1 MISERAFLM
10 RTRPAGETVPHE
22 PTRAEGGTL
31 VELIHELSRCQRLLR
46 AWLDERLKP
55 WDLRDTDFWAL
66 WLCGRFAPDGVVQ
79 HELAAAA
86 GVSEAQMS
94 GLVERLRQ
102 NGLLIGCRSEPDRR
116 RQYWRLTAAG
126 HDLLTRLRAVRGESP
141 TPPAMA
147 FSRQDRGTL
156 LELIQKLTHD
166 LTGDG
171 SRGGECRPAAVSPRS
186 QEADDEPL
194 HRRAS

>member
-1 MISERAFLM
+1 M
-10 RTRPAGETVPHE
+10 RTRPASSNLPLP
-22 PTRAEGGTL
+22 PTRADGGTL
-31 VELIHELSRCQRLLR
+31 VELIHELSRCQRVLR
-46 AWLDERLKP
+46 TWLDERLRP
-55 WDLRDTDFWAL
+55 WGLRDTDFWAL
-66 WLCGRFAPDGVVQ
+66 WLCSRCAPSGVVQ

-102 NGLLIGCRSEPDRR
+102 NGLLIGCRGEPDRR

-126 HDLLTRLRAVRGESP
+126 HDLLTRLRPVLGESP
-141 TPPAMA
+141 ATSAMA

-166 LTGDG
+166 LTGDET
-171 SRGGECRPAAVSPRS
+171 RGGSSHPAVASPQI
-186 QEADDEPL
+186 QEADDEPS

>member
-1 MISERAFLM
+1 MHI
-10 RTRPAGETVPHE
+10 RTANENLPNA
-22 PTRAEGGTL
+22 PTRGDGGTL

-46 AWLDERLKP
+46 TWLDERLRP
-55 WDLRDTDFWAL
+55 WGLRDTDFWAL
-66 WLCGRFAPDGVVQ
+66 WLCSRCAPSGVVQ

-102 NGLLIGCRSEPDRR
+102 NGLLIGCRGEADRR

-126 HDLLTRLRAVRGESP
+126 HELLTRIRAVLGESP
-141 TPPAMA
+141 TPPAMP

-156 LELIQKLTHD
+156 LELVQKLTHE

-171 SRGGECRPAAVSPRS
+171 MRGGTSRPAVVSPRS
-186 QEADDEPL
+186 QEAADEPS

>member
-1 MISERAFLM
+1 M
-10 RTRPAGETVPHE
+10 RTRPANENLPH
-22 PTRAEGGTL
+22 PPMRADNGTL
-31 VELIHELSRCQRLLR
+31 VELIHELFRCHRLLR
-46 AWLDERLKP
+46 TWLDERLRP
-55 WDLRDTDFWAL
+55 WDLRDTEFWVL
-66 WLCGRFAPDGVVQ
+66 WFCSRSAPVGVIQ

-126 HDLLTRLRAVRGESP
+126 NERLTRIRAVLGER
-141 TPPAMA
+141 PANGETA
-147 FSRQDRGTL
+147 FSRQDHGAL
-156 LELIQKLTHD
+156 LELVQKMTHD
-166 LTGDG
+166 LAGDG
-171 SRGGECRPAAVSPRS
+171 ARGSTCHPAAVPSWSRG
-186 QEADDEPL
+186 ADDEPS

>member
-1 MISERAFLM
+1 M
-10 RTRPAGETVPHE
+10 RIRPAGENVPHE
-22 PTRAEGGTL
+22 PMRADGGTL

-46 AWLDERLKP
+46 AWLDERLRP

-66 WLCGRFAPDGVVQ
+66 WLCSRWAPRGVVQ
-79 HELAAAA
+79 HELATAA

-126 HDLLTRLRAVRGESP
+126 NELLTRIRAGLGEWP
-141 TPPAMA
+141 TATAMA

-156 LELIQKLTHD
+156 LELVQKLTHD

-171 SRGGECRPAAVSPRS
+171 ARGGTSRPAVVSPRS
-186 QEADDEPL
+186 QEADDEPS

>member
-1 MISERAFLM
+1 M
-10 RTRPAGETVPHE
+10 
-22 PTRAEGGTL
+22 
-31 VELIHELSRCQRLLR
+31 ELIHELSRCQRLLR
-46 AWLDERLKP
+46 AWLDERLRP

-102 NGLLIGCRSEPDRR
+102 NGLLIGCRGEPDRR

-126 HDLLTRLRAVRGESP
+126 NDLLTRLCAVLGESP
-141 TPPAMA
+141 TAPAMA
-147 FSRQDRGTL
+147 FSRQDRGTSRAGS
-156 LELIQKLTHD
+156 ETDARPGGRRSAWRQVP
-166 LTGDG
+166 
-171 SRGGECRPAAVSPRS
+171 SRGCFAPIPGG
-186 QEADDEPL
+186 
-194 HRRAS
+194 